1 MPAEVSPRAA
11 APPRRLFYWC
21 HTTARQPF
29 ETGIQRVTR
38 RLAHALGRIGFDIV
52 PLGRHECSGLIEIIG
67 RGAAAFETMLAGSG
81 DHPILFIPELPADLV
96 GRGVGP
102 ASMANA
108 YGMRTLALVHD
119 LIPLKLSQHYSATD
133 LAMFVAYYESFS
145 RIDAVLA
152 TTQGVAGELRR
163 FLEDRALRVPPI
175 MVVPLPAQF
184 GDHPRVME
192 TAVTRRAGEPLRLV
206 TVASWERRKNLLR
219 LLRAVQR
226 AQRDAAIVLTLVGRR
241 GLDAAYDAEVE
252 AQLAT
257 AQGVFA
263 QGALP
268 DGGLVQLVAASHAT
282 VYPSWEEGFGLPV
295 VESLWLGRPCL
306 CHDASSLAEI
316 APGGGTMMID
326 MLDEDAIAAALV
338 ALATRPPLLARLAEE
353 AVRRPLASWHDY
365 ANATAA
371 WLAMGAA
378 ASPTAPMRIARP
390 S

>member
-1 MPAEVSPRAA
+1 MPAEVFPRAA

-38 RLAHALGRIGFDIV
+38 RLGLALERIGFDIV
-52 PLGRHECSGLIEIIG
+52 PLGRHEGSGLIEIIG
-67 RGAAAFETMLAGSG
+67 RGPAAFETVLAGSG
-81 DHPILFIPELPADLV
+81 ERPILFIPELPADLV
-96 GRGVGP
+96 ARGVGP
-102 ASMANA
+102 GSMANA

-119 LIPLKLSQHYSATD
+119 LIPLKLSPHYSAAD
-133 LAMFVAYYESFS
+133 LAMFIAYYESFS

-175 MVVPLPAQF
+175 TVVPLPAQF
-184 GDHPRVME
+184 GDHPRVTE
-192 TAVTRRAGEPLRLV
+192 TAPTRRAEEPLRLV
-206 TVASWERRKNLLR
+206 SVVSWERRKNLLR
-219 LLRAVQR
+219 LVRAVQR
-226 AQRDAAIVLTLVGRR
+226 AQSDAAITLTLVGRR

-252 AQLAT
+252 AQLAAT
-257 AQGVFA
+257 QDISAK
-263 QGALP
+263 GALP
-268 DGGLVQLVAASHAT
+268 DGGLVPLVAASHAT

-306 CHDASSLAEI
+306 CHDASSLAEV

-338 ALATRPPLLARLAEE
+338 ALATQPPLLARLAEE
-353 AVRRPLASWHDY
+353 AIHRPLASWHDY
-365 ANATAA
+365 AKAVAT
-371 WLAMGAA
+371 WLAIGAA
-378 ASPTAPMRIARP
+378 ESSAAPLLVARP